1 MGEGRGVYGVL
12 VGKAE
17 GKRSFGRTT
26 CRWDDNSKMD
36 LQEVECGGT
45 D

>member
-1 MGEGRGVYGVL
+1 MSEGRGVYMVL

-17 GKRSFGRTT
+17 GKRPLGRPR
-26 CRWDDNSKMD
+26 RWWEDNFKTD
-36 LQEVECGGT
+36 LQAVEGVM